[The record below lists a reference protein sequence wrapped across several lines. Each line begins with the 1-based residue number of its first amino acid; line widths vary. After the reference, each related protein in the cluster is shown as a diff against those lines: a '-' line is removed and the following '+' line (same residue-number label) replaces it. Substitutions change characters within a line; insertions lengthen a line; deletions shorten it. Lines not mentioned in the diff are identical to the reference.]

1 MMRERVRDLLTRVA
15 DGTLSTDLALDDLAQ
30 EPFESIDFATIDHH
44 RALRQ
49 GFPEVIYGAGKTPEQ
64 IVAIAERIT
73 ERHGSFLATRLSK
86 EASSVLEQRFENV
99 EINDV
104 GRTAHLRGVQTP
116 AVGQGTVLIVTA
128 RTSDL

>member
-49 GFPEVIYGAGKTPEQ
+49 GFPEVIYGAGKTAEH
-64 IVAIAERIT
+64 VREIATHMIAR
-73 ERHGSFLATRLSK
+73 GAAVLATRLAP
-86 EASSVLEQRFENV
+86 EAGELLRATLPNV
-99 EINDV
+99 ELNAV
-104 GRTAHLRGVQTP
+104 ARTAYVPGAEPAPRGN
-116 AVGQGTVLIVTA
+116 G
-128 RTSDL
+128 